1 MEACQEY
8 ELKEK
13 EFKARLK
20 VECPT
25 LFWAM
30 EYHRNTRGDRM
41 NFKDMPYLAQ
51 LYRDFASMHYLVV
64 MKSVQCGLSE
74 LFIVGSFQEAAEM
87 GLTVFYVLPK
97 YELRNRFVN
106 NRVDKVIRR
115 VGKYAEAIRGAGGSA
130 RVSLKHF
137 GKGTLVYV
145 GSNVED
151 EFLEIPV
158 DSAFIDE
165 KDRCDQSN
173 LLLVPDRLTFSS
185 YKYQREISNP
195 TIEGFG
201 IDERWQISTKGQ
213 WNIKCDHCSSARQAH
228 WIVPDFF
235 RHIVRQVDSHSYVAR
250 DPDWSYGGGEARVYC
265 DKCHKPIN
273 RLKNGEWVEEFP
285 DRLWT
290 GRQIGK
296 QLNVRVSIGRMVDK
310 WMDSFLHPKKRQVFY
325 NSDLGLPYTD
335 SGAKFTDGVLNT
347 CQRDYT
353 YPVLKGDVRGPLFM
367 GVDVNN
373 DLNVII
379 RERIKDEHNCWVR
392 RLVLATTVPAFSVLK
407 KLIKEWN
414 PKYVVIDANPEIH
427 AVLDLKGEFKQVY
440 SSRFAH
446 GLLKM
451 GVSKSDRL
459 LSIDKTCLI
468 DGLKGEFDEEMVI
481 LPPGAEELD
490 NGQYYSQMKA
500 ATRILLVNEKNPDKS
515 YYSWEHS
522 SPDDYMLAEAYC
534 LQADLLA
541 PRESVIDF
549 YTNFLNDRQKSAEEK
564 VQAIA
569 KQINSPSED
578 IQKLAKMDPSTFLNQ
593 LNRSYYK
600 K

>member
-1 MEACQEY
+1 HV
-8 ELKEK
+8 KTK
-13 EFKARLK
+13 
-20 VECPT
+20 
-25 LFWAM
+25 
-30 EYHRNTRGDRM
+30 GDRM
-41 NFKDMPYLAQ
+41 NFKDMPYLVQ
-51 LYRDFASMHYLVV
+51 LYRDFASLPYLVV

-74 LFIVGSFQEAAEM
+74 LFIVGSFQEAAEL

-115 VGKYAEAIRGAGGSA
+115 VGKYAELVREAGGSA

-158 DSAFIDE
+158 DSVYIDE
-165 KDRCDQSN
+165 KDRCTQSN

-201 IDERWQISTKGQ
+201 IAERWEQSTKGS
-213 WNIKCDHCSSARQAH
+213 WYVRCDHCSSARKAH
-228 WIVPDFF
+228 WINLDFF
-235 RHIVRQVDSHSYVAR
+235 RHVVRQVDSNRYEAR
-250 DPDWSYGGGEARVYC
+250 DPDWEYQKKEALIFCNR
-265 DKCHKPIN
+265 CHKPIN
-273 RLKNGEWVEEFP
+273 RLKNGEWIEEHP
-285 DRLWT
+285 GRLWV

-296 QLNVRVSIGRMVDK
+296 QINVRVSVGRMVDK
-310 WMDSFLHPKKRQVFY
+310 WMDSHLHPKKRQVFF

-335 SGAKFTDGVLNT
+335 KGAKFTDGLLNS
-347 CQRDYT
+347 CQRDYV
-353 YPVLKGDVRGPLFM
+353 YPVIKSAIKGPLFM
-367 GVDVNN
+367 GVDVNS

-379 RERIKDEHNCWVR
+379 RERVKDEFNCWIR
-392 RLVLATTVPAFSVLK
+392 RLVLALTVPSFSVLEL
-407 KLIKEWN
+407 LIKEWG

-427 AVLDLKGEFKQVY
+427 SVLDLKGKFKNVY
-440 SSRFAH
+440 SSRFSH

-451 GVSKSDRL
+451 GVNKSDRL
-459 LSIDKTCLI
+459 LSIDKTCLV
-468 DGLKGEFDEEMVI
+468 DGLKSEFDFARAI
-481 LPPGAEELD
+481 LPPGAEEID
-490 NGQYYSQMKA
+490 DGQYYSQMKA
-500 ATRILLVNEKNPDKS
+500 ATRILLTNENNPDKS

-541 PRESVIDF
+541 PRDSVIDF
-549 YTNFLNDRQKSAEEK
+549 YTSFLNEE
-564 VQAIA
+564 
-569 KQINSPSED
+569 QINA
-578 IQKLAKMDPSTFLNQ
+578 QKNAQEMADQIKKPVDAALKFAHMDQNTFLNQ
-593 LNRSYYK
+593 LGSIYNK